1 MVRRLLPRDPNRPP
15 LSDVDQKLLEEM
27 QRTGFLPSLD
37 KTSRRS
43 KSMLQTALTG
53 LQQARAEA
61 AKQAGWVEDLFFGA
75 WISNCVEE
83 ADDPR
88 QWTRA
93 SVLYENYLH
102 RARRFSEK
110 QKRLEKQAALE
121 ALATETQWGRWMA
134 TRYPKKRRTAG
145 FYYPLR
151 IKP

>member
-1 MVRRLLPRDPNRPP
+1 MAIRLLPRDPNYKP
-15 LSDVDQKLLEEM
+15 SEADKKLLEEM

-37 KTSRRS
+37 SKPSRRS
-43 KSMLQTALTG
+43 KSMLERAITG

-61 AKQAGWVEDLFFGA
+61 AKQAGWVQDLFFSA
-75 WISNCVEE
+75 WISNCVEG

-102 RARRFSEK
+102 RARKFSQK
-110 QKRLEKQAALE
+110 QKRLEQQAALE

-151 IKP
+151 LK